1 MQIDFLQAV
10 RRPEQAV
17 LALCE
22 RPYYDSLLSKVSG
35 PEPAGPDP
43 YNDVILQP
51 ATLTRTEV
59 VTDALGSFEVE
70 HEMVLVGTFSLQVTE
85 CDSGLDFPWAA
96 QVLGPCAI
104 GFGVWGFLGKLRLS
118 GASSVKVRGF
128 RGLDVLRDS
137 CNVCVLLPGETVPFL
152 RGEREISY

>member
-22 RPYYDSLLSKVSG
+22 RPYYDSLVSEVFG
-35 PEPAGPDP
+35 PAPRGPDP
-43 YNDVILQP
+43 YHDVILQP
-51 ATLTRTEV
+51 ATLTRIEV

-85 CDSGLDFPWAA
+85 CDSGLNFS
-96 QVLGPCAI
+96 
-104 GFGVWGFLGKLRLS
+104 WG
-118 GASSVKVRGF
+118 A
-128 RGLDVLRDS
+128 
-137 CNVCVLLPGETVPFL
+137 
-152 RGEREISY
+152 